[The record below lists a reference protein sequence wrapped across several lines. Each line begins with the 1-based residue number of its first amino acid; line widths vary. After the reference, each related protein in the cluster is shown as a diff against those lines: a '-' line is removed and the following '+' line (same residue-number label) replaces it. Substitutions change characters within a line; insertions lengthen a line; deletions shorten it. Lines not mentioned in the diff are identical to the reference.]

1 MASACAAGSKALQP
15 SWAVS
20 AKSVS
25 NADRE
30 GRLADDPYLVL
41 GVPRTASD
49 DEIRSRYRK
58 LVKELH
64 PDVNPQ
70 KSAEER
76 FKKVTVAFD
85 IIGDPVK
92 RKAYD
97 RGEIDAAGD
106 QRRPTGPR
114 PGAGP
119 GAGGARWSAGFGGF
133 DSEDPFGDIFAGF
146 RGAGTQTRARRGQ
159 DARYTIDLDFDEAA
173 LGVRKRVTMP
183 GGEALDLN
191 VPSGVVEGQV
201 LRLKGKGQPGFNGGA
216 AGDALVEVR
225 VRPHPSFKRIGD
237 DVSIEIPLT
246 IDEAVLGAKVEVPTL
261 TGRVQLTIPPG
272 TSSGKVFRLKGKGI
286 SNATAGSTGDQL
298 VTVRI
303 VLPEAIDDD
312 LAGFLRG
319 WRETHRYDAGRK

>member
-1 MASACAAGSKALQP
+1 M
-15 SWAVS
+15 
-20 AKSVS
+20 
-25 NADRE
+25 
-30 GRLADDPYLVL
+30 ADDPYLVL
-41 GVPRTASD
+41 GVPRTASED
-49 DEIRSRYRK
+49 DIRRRYRQ

-64 PDVNPQ
+64 PDINPE

-92 RKAYD
+92 RQAYD
-97 RGEIDAAGD
+97 RGDIDAAGD

-119 GAGGARWSAGFGGF
+119 GAGGARWSTGFGGF

-146 RGAGTQTRARRGQ
+146 RGAGGPPRARRGQ
-159 DARYTIDLDFDEAA
+159 DARYTIELDFDEAA
-173 LGVRKRVTMP
+173 LGARKRVTMP

-201 LRLKGKGQPGFNGGA
+201 LRLKGKGQPGFNGGS

-225 VRPHPSFKRIGD
+225 VRPHPLFKRTGD
-237 DVSIEIPLT
+237 DIAIEIPLT
-246 IDEAVLGAKVEVPTL
+246 LDEAVLGAKVEIPTL
-261 TGRVQLTIPPG
+261 TGRVHLTIPPG

-286 SNATAGSTGDQL
+286 ANTTAGAKGDQL

-303 VLPEAIDDD
+303 VLPDTIDNE
-312 LAGFLRG
+312 LAEFLRG
-319 WRETHRYDAGRK
+319 WREKHRYDPGRR